1 MNLPQWI
8 TVIAGSLTVL
18 VVLYWAVAMIWIAC
32 ADLWADT
39 PWWLRWVEKFTE
51 RFDRG

>member
-8 TVIAGSLTVL
+8 AVIAGSLIVL
-18 VVLYWAVAMIWIAC
+18 VWIYWAVAMIWINT
-32 ADLWADT
+32 ADFWADT
-39 PWWLRWVEKFTE
+39 PWWLRPIEKVLE